1 MLAITN
7 TFTVF
12 AANNKKKNNGFKKL
26 GKKVQ
31 KQRQSDVDRIKD
43 KLSDIAKDE
52 TERVKEV
59 FQEHKKLFEKA
70 KPVKK
75 VGKTSIDFYEK

>member
-12 AANNKKKNNGFKKL
+12 AANKKKNNGFKKL

-31 KQRQSDVDRIKD
+31 KQRQGDVDRIKD

-52 TERVKEV
+52 TKRVKEV
-59 FQEHKKLFEKA
+59 FEEHKKLFQKA
-70 KPVKK
+70 KPKGSAK
-75 VGKTSIDFYEK
+75 KTSIDFYEK

>member
-1 MLAITN
+1 MFAIAN

-12 AANNKKKNNGFKKL
+12 AANKKKNNGFKKL

-31 KQRQSDVDRIKD
+31 KQRQGDVDRIKD

-52 TERVKEV
+52 TKRVKEV
-59 FQEHKKLFEKA
+59 FEEHKKLFQKA
-70 KPVKK
+70 KPKSSAK
-75 VGKTSIDFYEK
+75 KTSIDFYEK

>member
-1 MLAITN
+1 MLAIAN

-12 AANNKKKNNGFKKL
+12 AAKKDFKKL

-31 KQRQSDVDRIKD
+31 KQRQGDIDRIKD
-43 KLSDIAKDE
+43 KLSDIAKEE

-59 FQEHKKLFEKA
+59 FQEHKKLFEKS
-70 KPVKK
+70 KPAKK

>member
-1 MLAITN
+1 MFAITN

-12 AANNKKKNNGFKKL
+12 AANKKKNNGIKKL

-31 KQRQSDVDRIKD
+31 KQRQGDVDRIMD

-52 TERVKEV
+52 TKRVKEV
-59 FQEHKKLFEKA
+59 FEEHKKHFQKA
-70 KPVKK
+70 KPKGSAK
-75 VGKTSIDFYEK
+75 KTSIDFYEK

>member
-1 MLAITN
+1 MFAIAN

-12 AANNKKKNNGFKKL
+12 AATNKKNNGFKKL

-31 KQRQSDVDRIKD
+31 KQRQGDVDRIKD

-52 TERVKEV
+52 TKRVKEV
-59 FQEHKKLFEKA
+59 FEEHKKLFQKA
-70 KPVKK
+70 KPKGSAK
-75 VGKTSIDFYEK
+75 KTSIDFYEK

>member
-12 AANNKKKNNGFKKL
+12 AATNKKNKDFKKL

-31 KQRQSDVDRIKD
+31 RQRQGDLERIRDR
-43 KLSDIAKDE
+43 LSDIAKDE

-75 VGKTSIDFYEK
+75 VGKKSIDFYEK

>member
-12 AANNKKKNNGFKKL
+12 AANNKNKGFKKL

-31 KQRQSDVDRIKD
+31 KQRQGDVDRIKD

-52 TERVKEV
+52 TNRVKEV
-59 FQEHKKLFEKA
+59 FEEHKKLFEKA
-70 KPVKK
+70 KPERKVAKK
-75 VGKTSIDFYEK
+75 SIDFYEK

>member
-1 MLAITN
+1 MFAIAN

-12 AANNKKKNNGFKKL
+12 AANKDFKKL

-31 KQRQSDVDRIKD
+31 KQRQGDVDRIKD

-52 TERVKEV
+52 TKRVKEV
-59 FQEHKKLFEKA
+59 FEEHKKLFQKA
-70 KPVKK
+70 KPKGSAK
-75 VGKTSIDFYEK
+75 KTSIDFYEK

>member
-12 AANNKKKNNGFKKL
+12 AANNKKDFKKL

-31 KQRQSDVDRIKD
+31 KQRQGDIDRIKD

>member
-12 AANNKKKNNGFKKL
+12 AANNKKDFKKL

-31 KQRQSDVDRIKD
+31 KQRQGDIDRIKD

-52 TERVKEV
+52 TERVKQV

>member
-12 AANNKKKNNGFKKL
+12 AANNKKDFKKL

-31 KQRQSDVDRIKD
+31 KQRQGDVDRIKD

-70 KPVKK
+70 KPTKK

>member
-1 MLAITN
+1 MFAITN

-12 AANNKKKNNGFKKL
+12 AANKKKNNGFKKL

-31 KQRQSDVDRIKD
+31 KQRQGDVDRIKD

-52 TERVKEV
+52 TKRVKEV
-59 FQEHKKLFEKA
+59 FEEHKKLFQKA
-70 KPVKK
+70 KPKGSAK
-75 VGKTSIDFYEK
+75 KTSIYFYEK

>member
-1 MLAITN
+1 MFAIAN

-12 AANNKKKNNGFKKL
+12 AANKKKNNGFKKL

-31 KQRQSDVDRIKD
+31 KQRKGDVDRIKD

-52 TERVKEV
+52 TKRVKEV
-59 FQEHKKLFEKA
+59 FEEHKKLFQKA
-70 KPVKK
+70 KPKSSAK
-75 VGKTSIDFYEK
+75 KTSIDFYEK

>member
-12 AANNKKKNNGFKKL
+12 AANNKKDFKKL

-70 KPVKK
+70 KPTKK

>member
-12 AANNKKKNNGFKKL
+12 AANNKKDFKKL

-31 KQRQSDVDRIKD
+31 KQRQGDIDRIKD

-52 TERVKEV
+52 TERVKQV
-59 FQEHKKLFEKA
+59 FQEHKKLFEKG
-70 KPVKK
+70 KPTKK
-75 VGKTSIDFYEK
+75 IGKTSIDFYEK

>member
-12 AANNKKKNNGFKKL
+12 AANNKKDFKKL

-31 KQRQSDVDRIKD
+31 KQRQGDVDRIKD

>member
-1 MLAITN
+1 MLVITN

-12 AANNKKKNNGFKKL
+12 AANKKKNNGFKKL

-31 KQRQSDVDRIKD
+31 KQRQGDVDRIKD

-52 TERVKEV
+52 TKRVKEV
-59 FQEHKKLFEKA
+59 FEEHKKLFQKA
-70 KPVKK
+70 KPKGSAK
-75 VGKTSIDFYEK
+75 KTSIDFYEK